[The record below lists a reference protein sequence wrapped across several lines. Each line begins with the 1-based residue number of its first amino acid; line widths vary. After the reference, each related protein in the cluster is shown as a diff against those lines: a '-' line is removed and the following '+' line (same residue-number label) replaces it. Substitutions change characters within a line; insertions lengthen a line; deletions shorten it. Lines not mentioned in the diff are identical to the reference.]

1 MRKWFET
8 QIQEIRKHTDRPIQV
23 RPHPRNP
30 IGFDVR
36 KYANVSFKNPIM
48 DASTVDDTD
57 FKNTLQDA
65 WAVVNHSSNPAMESV
80 INGIPV
86 FVSESSLCYDVG
98 NHSLANINNPEMPD
112 RQAWTN
118 KLSYTEWF
126 PEEIEKG
133 LPWRKIK
140 KRILE
145 KYL

>member
-1 MRKWFET
+1 
-8 QIQEIRKHTDRPIQV
+8 
-23 RPHPRNP
+23 
-30 IGFDVR
+30 
-36 KYANVSFKNPIM
+36 M

-126 PEEIEKG
+126 HDEIEAG
-133 LPWRKIK
+133 IPWARIK
-140 KRILE
+140 KRLEE
-145 KYL
+145 KYIK